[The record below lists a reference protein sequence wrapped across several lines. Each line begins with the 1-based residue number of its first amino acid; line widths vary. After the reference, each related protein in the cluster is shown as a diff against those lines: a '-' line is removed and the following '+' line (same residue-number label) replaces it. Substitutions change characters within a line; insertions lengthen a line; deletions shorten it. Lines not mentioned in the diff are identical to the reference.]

1 MGKMMNCKDL
11 QKQRTCRP
19 LLAISLA
26 ASLAAFGCTTSLNP
40 GNGTPTQSDPVM
52 RSTPTSRAPMGSET
66 LTLPPPM
73 TSSYTGPQGSI
84 RRSPDEAA
92 AIMAQHQPLRG
103 RYLGVTNPG
112 PSGRASISDGRT
124 SPYVNPA
131 LLARPYST
139 VNSSISSP
147 PTAVVSS
154 GAGEGAAAPAPA
166 GFSAGV
172 VNTVDSEAAAL
183 FSSVDTPITAANPTT
198 LTPGAFGAVR
208 SPAEVAANLPTIT
221 GASAGQV
228 TGRAVTPTPAP
239 APATAAVTSTPSG
252 TVAAPVAPVRIIR
265 SANGRVTMTNVQQQ

>member
-1 MGKMMNCKDL
+1 MGKMMKCKDL
-11 QKQRTCRP
+11 QKQRSLLP

-26 ASLAAFGCTTSLNP
+26 ASLAVFGCTTNLNP

-66 LTLPPPM
+66 ITLPPPM

-84 RRSPDEAA
+84 RMSPDQAA

-112 PSGRASISDGRT
+112 SSGQAYVSDGRT
-124 SPYVNPA
+124 GQYVNPA
-131 LLARPYST
+131 LLTRPYAT
-139 VNSSISSP
+139 VNSSISSS
-147 PTAVVSS
+147 PTAVISS
-154 GAGEGAAAPAPA
+154 GAGEGAAAPAAA

-172 VNTVDSEAAAL
+172 VNTGSEAAAV
-183 FSSVDTPITAANPTT
+183 FNSADTPITAVNPTT

-208 SPAEVAANLPTIT
+208 SPTETAANLPTIT
-221 GASAGQV
+221 GASAGL
-228 TGRAVTPTPAP
+228 TNGRAVTPAT
-239 APATAAVTSTPSG
+239 PATATATAAPSPAVS
-252 TVAAPVAPVRIIR
+252 VPVAPVRIVR

>member
-1 MGKMMNCKDL
+1 MGKMVKWKDL
-11 QKQRTCRP
+11 QRQRTSRP

-26 ASLAAFGCTTSLNP
+26 ASLAAFGCTTNLNP
-40 GNGTPTQSDPVM
+40 GNGTPAQSDPVM

-103 RYLGVTNPG
+103 RHLGVTNPG
-112 PSGRASISDGRT
+112 SSGRAYTSDGRT
-124 SPYVNPA
+124 NPYVNPA
-131 LLARPYST
+131 LIARPQST

-147 PTAVVSS
+147 PNAVISS

-183 FSSVDTPITAANPTT
+183 FSSADTPITAANPTT

-208 SPAEVAANLPTIT
+208 SPTEVAASLPTIT

-228 TGRAVTPTPAP
+228 DGRAVAPAPAP
-239 APATAAVTSTPSG
+239 APATAAA
-252 TVAAPVAPVRIIR
+252 TVAAPATVSAPVAPMRIIR
-265 SANGRVTMTNVQQQ
+265 GTNGRVTMTNVQQQ